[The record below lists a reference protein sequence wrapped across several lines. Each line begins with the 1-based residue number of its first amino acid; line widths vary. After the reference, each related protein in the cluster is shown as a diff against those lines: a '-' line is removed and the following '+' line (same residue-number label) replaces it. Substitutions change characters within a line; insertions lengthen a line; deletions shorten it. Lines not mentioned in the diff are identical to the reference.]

1 MIVIS
6 KKKASVGSG
15 KHLTAHNGNV
25 AISASCDSDVA
36 TKPAST
42 TKRNIVNATNLLNT
56 DEIHP
61 TETW

>member
-6 KKKASVGSG
+6 KKKASVGQG

-25 AISASCDSDVA
+25 AISASCDCDVA

-42 TKRNIVNATNLLNT
+42 IKSSIANATNLLNT
-56 DEIHP
+56 DEIRS
-61 TETW
+61 TKT